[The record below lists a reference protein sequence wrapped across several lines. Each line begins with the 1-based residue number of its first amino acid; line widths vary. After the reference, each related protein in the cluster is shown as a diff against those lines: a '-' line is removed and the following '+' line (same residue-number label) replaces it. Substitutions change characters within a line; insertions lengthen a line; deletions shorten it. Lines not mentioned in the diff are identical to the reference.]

1 MFKVGFAMQYETYK
15 QMNEDDSLKEQYFL
29 QRTNDLLEQIERLKA
44 IDTSKDPRLQIDVS
58 QAIELAYQ
66 TLDGLF

>member
-58 QAIELAYQ
+58 QAIERAYQ

>member
-1 MFKVGFAMQYETYK
+1 MQYETYK

-58 QAIELAYQ
+58 QAIERAYQ

>member
-1 MFKVGFAMQYETYK
+1 MQYETYK